1 VAEAGTAR
9 EAGFATGP
17 GGLSAPEVADRTRR
31 GLVNRADEHT
41 SRSLLEIARANVL
54 TRFNAILGTMFVL
67 ILVFG
72 AAQDGL
78 FGVVLVT
85 NALLGI
91 VQEWRA
97 KRTLDRLAVLS
108 APTAHVIRDGEVQE
122 IAVDDVVLDD
132 LLELHAGDQVV
143 ADGAVRSSNGLEIDE
158 SLLTGESE
166 PIGKDTG
173 DELLSGSIVVA
184 GSGRFQAMR
193 VGADSYA
200 RRLAT
205 EARRFTLT
213 RSELVD
219 GTNRILRLVQW
230 ALVPTAALLAI
241 SQFAALDGFRAA
253 VAGAIAGVVAMIPE
267 GLVLLTSLAFAVAAV
282 TLARRRVLVQEL
294 PAVEGLARVDTVVLD
309 KTGTITEGVMCF
321 DSFEVIGAEP
331 DAPAALGALA
341 ADDDRNA
348 TAAALHAAF
357 PAPTGW
363 NRSAVVPFSST
374 RKWSAASFESHGT
387 WVLGAPEM
395 VWAGR
400 PLDDPVRQRFEQL
413 ADAGRRV
420 VLLGR
425 SDAAIS
431 GELLPEPLTAVAYIV
446 FDEQIRPDAADTIR
460 YFAEQ
465 GVTCKVVSGDS
476 PRTVGAI
483 AARVGINGPGG
494 AVDGRELPEEPDALG
509 AALEEAAV
517 VGRVTPH
524 QKRAIVDALQRR
536 GHVVAMTGDGVNDA
550 LALKDADL
558 GVAMGSGAA
567 ATRAVAQIVLL
578 DGKFAALPGVVG
590 EGRRVIANVERV
602 ANLFVTKTVYAAL
615 LAIAV
620 GITRWPYPFLPR
632 HLTIISSL
640 TIGIPAF
647 FLALGTSSR
656 RYVPG
661 FVDRVVYFALRA
673 GAVAAVATFTAYAFA
688 RGTHG
693 VSLAEART
701 AATIT
706 LLAIGLWI
714 LGLLARP
721 FTPARM
727 LLVGAMAAAFAGAL
741 AIPAVRD
748 FFALDVPPLGLDLV
762 IAAIVVL
769 ADALLELGWRASARR
784 PKLGAAVSRP
794 DGRSPAGRSG

>member
-1 VAEAGTAR
+1 MAEAGTAR
-9 EAGFATGP
+9 EVPGFVTGP

-31 GLVNRADEHT
+31 GLVNRADERT
-41 SRSLLEIARANVL
+41 SRSLFEIARANIL

-108 APTAHVIRDGEVQE
+108 APTARVVRDGELQE
-122 IAVDDVVLDD
+122 VGVDDVVLDD
-132 LLELHAGDQVV
+132 LLELRTGDQVV
-143 ADGAVRSSNGLEIDE
+143 ADGVVRTSNGLELDE

-166 PIGKDTG
+166 PMGKEADA
-173 DELLSGSIVVA
+173 ELLSGSIVVA
-184 GSGRFQAMR
+184 GSGRFQATR

-200 RRLAT
+200 RQLAT

-219 GTNRILRLVQW
+219 GTNRILRYVQW
-230 ALVPTAALLAI
+230 ALVPTAALLVI
-241 SQFAALDGFRAA
+241 SQFSALDSFRAA
-253 VAGAIAGVVAMIPE
+253 FAGAIAGVVAMIPE

-282 TLARRRVLVQEL
+282 TLAGRRVLVQEL
-294 PAVEGLARVDTVVLD
+294 PAVEGLARVDTVMLD

-321 DSFEVIGAEP
+321 DSIEHMGDET
-331 DAPAALGALA
+331 DTNAALGALA
-341 ADDDRNA
+341 ADEDRNA

-363 NRSAVVPFSST
+363 TRSATIPFSST
-374 RKWSAASFESHGT
+374 RKWSAASFNSHGT

-395 VWAGR
+395 VWTGR
-400 PLDDPVRQRFEQL
+400 PPDDPVRQRYEEL

-420 VLLGR
+420 VLLAR
-425 SDAAIS
+425 SDATLADETLP
-431 GELLPEPLTAVAYIV
+431 ELLTAAAYVV
-446 FDEQIRPDAADTIR
+446 FDEQIRSDAADTIR

-465 GVTCKVVSGDS
+465 GVTCKVLSGDS

-483 AARVGINGPGG
+483 AVRVGIGRPGG
-494 AVDGRELPEEPDALG
+494 AVDGRDLPDDPEALG
-509 AALEEAAV
+509 TVLESTAV

-524 QKRAIVDALQRR
+524 QKRAIVNALQQR

-558 GVAMGSGAA
+558 GIAMGSGAP

-578 DGKFAALPGVVG
+578 DGQFAALPSVVG

-602 ANLFVTKTVYAAL
+602 ANLFVTKTAYATL
-615 LAIAV
+615 LAVAV

-632 HLTIISSL
+632 QLTIISSL

-647 FLALGTSSR
+647 FLALGPSSR
-656 RYVPG
+656 RYIPG
-661 FVDRVVYFALRA
+661 FVDRVLRFALRA

-688 RGTHG
+688 RGTDG
-693 VSLAEART
+693 VSLEEART

-706 LLAIGLWI
+706 LLAVGLWI

-721 FTPARM
+721 FTPARVV
-727 LLVGAMAAAFAGAL
+727 LVGAMAGAFAVVL

-748 FFALDVPPLGLDLV
+748 FFALDIPPLGLDLV
-762 IAAIVVL
+762 IAAVVVI
-769 ADALLELGWRASARR
+769 ADGLLELGWRATAH
-784 PKLGAAVSRP
+784 P
-794 DGRSPAGRSG
+794 D